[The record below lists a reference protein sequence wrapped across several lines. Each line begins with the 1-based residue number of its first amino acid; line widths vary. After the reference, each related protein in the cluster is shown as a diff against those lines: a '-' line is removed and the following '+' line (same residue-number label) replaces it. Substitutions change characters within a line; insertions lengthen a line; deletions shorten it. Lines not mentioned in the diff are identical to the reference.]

1 MQVNVADRQSLMDL
15 AIQGYGDLMQ
25 VFTLIGDNPGI
36 YTMQDTGGA
45 FLVDDIG
52 VIDLGYPV
60 KKGLTYT
67 VEDGSDL
74 QNQQVLQTLPGGPLA
89 TCDDFY
95 RSPDDSIGDFNSD
108 FNNDFNISQ

>member
-1 MQVNVADRQSLMDL
+1 MLVNVADRQSLMDL
-15 AIQGYGDLMQ
+15 AVQGYGDVTQ
-25 VFTLIGDNPGI
+25 VFTLIADNPGI
-36 YTMQDTGGA
+36 YTLQDNGGS
-45 FLVDDIG
+45 FLVDNIG

-60 KKGLTYT
+60 KTGLTYS

-74 QNQQVLQTLPGGPLA
+74 QDQQVLQVLPGGPLA

-95 RSPDDSIGDFNSD
+95 RSPDTSIGDFNSD